1 VIIQVP
7 LKELLEGTQHFQ
19 QLHQQVV
26 VQVDQALLMAQ
37 VHFFLEQEVQVEV
50 VVEMLQFLDQVIIHL
65 QIHLKEIMVE
75 QVFLQG
81 QTMAQLEGVEQ
92 LLLVV
97 TEVQVQLELEVQ
109 VHQTIL
115 ITHPQHTQV
124 VEVVEFFALE
134 VVVQEELVVEELVVE
149 VVEHLQVRD
158 KPTLE
163 VVEELDQ
170 DLMPLEWEQ
179 LVVQVLLF

>member
-1 VIIQVP
+1 
-7 LKELLEGTQHFQ
+7 
-19 QLHQQVV
+19 VV
-26 VQVDQALLMAQ
+26 VQVDQILVLPQVLLL
-37 VHFFLEQEVQVEV
+37 LEQEVQVVEV
-50 VVEMLQFLDQVIIHL
+50 VEILRSLDQVIIHL
-65 QIHLKEIMVE
+65 QIHLKEMMVE

-81 QTMAQLEGVEQ
+81 QTMVELEVVEQ